1 MILQDLGPTTVKLV
15 PNFGSISVENS
26 NSESR
31 DDFSGKEKDL
41 LLISNNKMEYLCSS
55 DPKCLLNLQNITLSR
70 CGKLTAL
77 FSVSALRSLP
87 QLNELIIIECEEL
100 EKITIQDEENEN
112 MLNPCSQKICF
123 PQLKVLAIRH
133 CNKLKHLFSISTS
146 RKFPKLKC
154 LIIYEASQLQ
164 EVFENEKCETEES
177 KELVFPELKY
187 LILMQLPSLTNA
199 SQEIEFQ
206 TVTSRVVQNCPN
218 LSLATTL
225 QKPVYQLTCEINGMH
240 Y

>member
-1 MILQDLGPTTVKLV
+1 MFLQDLGPTTVKLV
-15 PNFGSISVENS
+15 PNSGSISVENS
-26 NSESR
+26 DSESR
-31 DDFSGKEKDL
+31 DGFSGEEKDL
-41 LLISNNKMEYLCSS
+41 LLISNNKMEYLCLS
-55 DPKCLLNLQNITLSR
+55 PKCLLNLQNITLSR

-112 MLNPCSQKICF
+112 MLNPYSQKICF
-123 PQLKVLAIRH
+123 PQLKVLLIKH

-146 RKFPKLKC
+146 RKFPRLKC
-154 LIIYEASQLQ
+154 LMIKEASHLQ
-164 EVFENEKCETEES
+164 EVFENEKCETEER

-187 LILMQLPSLTNA
+187 LLLMQLPSLTNA
-199 SQEIEFQ
+199 WQQIEIQ
-206 TVTSRVVQNCPN
+206 TVTCRVVQNCPN

-225 QKPVYQLTCEINGMH
+225 QKPVYQLTSEIYGMH